1 MTAKQVQNLLQYLGY
16 YSGPVD
22 GILGSRSI
30 AAIRGFQAFYGLTVD
45 GIAGE
50 HTQKTLIDAVAGTA
64 VQAEKTEPS
73 PAEPE
78 EGDWWEDIRYFKRSE
93 FACKCGRCGGF
104 PAEPQEAMVRIA
116 DQIRGHFGSPA
127 RVISGVRCPAHNKAV
142 GGKSNSQHMY
152 GEAVDLRVDGVGWSE
167 LLAYTKTIPG
177 VRFAYHI
184 EGSNNIHFDIPK
196 GDR

>member
-1 MTAKQVQNLLQYLGY
+1 MTVKQIQALLIYLGY
-16 YSGPVD
+16 DPGQVD
-22 GILGSRSI
+22 GIIGPKT
-30 AAIRGFQAFYGLTVD
+30 RGALSAFQPDYGLPATGQPDDTTCKMLV
-45 GIAGE
+45 A
-50 HTQKTLIDAVAGTA
+50 AVAGTA
-64 VQAEKTEPS
+64 VKVERPQT
-73 PAEPE
+73 
-78 EGDWWEDIRYFKRSE
+78 GDWWEDIRYFKRSE

-116 DQIRGHFGSPA
+116 DKIRGHFGAPA
-127 RVISGVRCPAHNKAV
+127 HVVSGLRCPAHNRAV

-152 GEAVDLRVDGVGWSE
+152 GEAVDIRVDGVGWSE

-177 VRFAYHI
+177 VRYAYHI